1 MPNQSFNIVSLHSG
15 SGDTIVDETMYTTEA
30 YYSKANA

>member
-1 MPNQSFNIVSLHSG
+1 MPNQLFDIVSLYSSG
-15 SGDTIVDETMYTTEA
+15 GDTITDKTIYTTEA

>member
-1 MPNQSFNIVSLHSG
+1 MPNQSFNIVSLYNSG
-15 SGDTIVDETMYTTEA
+15 GDTIVDKTIYTTKA